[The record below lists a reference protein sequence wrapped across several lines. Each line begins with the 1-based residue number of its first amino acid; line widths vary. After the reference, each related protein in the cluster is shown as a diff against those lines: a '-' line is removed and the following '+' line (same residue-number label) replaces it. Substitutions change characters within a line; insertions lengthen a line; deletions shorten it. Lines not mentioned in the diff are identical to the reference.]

1 MRLIYTS
8 VKNTSVSKPKKY
20 NGNIFFN
27 KTNKTTSKRQFQ
39 IITKKSNLKTFS
51 RNNVLLRVNNKPRA
65 TRSMRMFVPF
75 SKTRKCGGC
84 FRH

>member
-1 MRLIYTS
+1 MKLIYTS
-8 VKNTSVSKPKKY
+8 VKNTSASKPKKY
-20 NGNIFFN
+20 TSNLFFN
-27 KTNKTTSKRQFQ
+27 NTSKAPLKRRFQ
-39 IITKKSNLKTFS
+39 ITSKKHNIKTFT
-51 RNNVLLRVNNKPRA
+51 NNSILLNFNNKPRA

>member
-20 NGNIFFN
+20 SSNIFFN
-27 KTNKTTSKRQFQ
+27 KTNKITSKRQFQ
-39 IITKKSNLKTFS
+39 INSKKSNVKIFK
-51 RNNVLLRVNNKPRA
+51 NNNILLNFNNKPQA